1 MLIELRPEA
10 ASGNDALLGKG
21 CQLRGI
27 FRVPR
32 GRARRLPMRVACLIV
47 VRDDGDC
54 QRDQN
59 QDRGDEF
66 DPGPLRGDG
75 KILPAIFVDHHAGK
89 MGWKMGRPM
98 TNPIRFRHGDMT
110 AVNEAVRSLQAR

>member
-1 MLIELRPEA
+1 MLLQLRPEA
-10 ASGNDALLGKG
+10 ASGHDALLGKG

-32 GRARRLPMRVACLIV
+32 RHACRLPMRIARLII
-47 VRDDGDC
+47 VRDDGDR
-54 QRDQN
+54 QRDQD

-75 KILPAIFVDHHAGK
+75 EILPAIFVDLHAGK

-98 TNPIRFRHGDMT
+98 ANPIRFRHGDMT
-110 AVNEAVRSLQAR
+110 AVNESVRSLQAR